1 MIQRRKQKI
10 KDKTYDK
17 STMRTR
23 QKQHIVTSEDPW
35 VVANN
40 TIEIPVQ
47 TKTTSWIRLTKQQ
60 TKPGPAFSEGDLLH
74 THVGHDNNVRLVEL
88 RYMS

>member
-10 KDKTYDK
+10 TDKTYDK

-47 TKTTSWIRLTKQQ
+47 TKTTS
-60 TKPGPAFSEGDLLH
+60 
-74 THVGHDNNVRLVEL
+74 
-88 RYMS
+88 